1 MTFFRFLPAVLRRL
15 FSRDRLS
22 AEIAVA
28 MAVLTLTATVVA
40 TLQQHASIESDRW
53 GRREDEYGTEAVGK
67 NVSTALQASTDF
79 GIYRRWFEQLQR
91 ANWAFVRRKADTGN
105 VDLDLLSVL
114 NSVDGDLVAW
124 TEQRSDVFKPPYYD
138 ASLRS
143 IDFNQYVA
151 DRIVGPVTRAREQRD
166 VAQAVGDEWS
176 AKSNTYVTILTLLA
190 VALFF
195 LGLGASLSPVVRPY
209 LAGAGAAFGLA
220 AIAWTFLTWQSG
232 VHETPQGA
240 IEKVVE
246 ARQAIS
252 LAEGLG
258 VVGEVTE
265 DLEADYRKAIEAADA
280 ALDLDPTYS
289 AALLA
294 AADARLALAGELRL
308 SGGDPAPTNAL
319 LTGARGGY
327 EVYLKQKPG
336 SYVVWGD
343 LGWTT
348 YLSGDSNRA
357 LEALDEAIS
366 LAPDQFPLY
375 VDRALTR
382 IGAGD
387 SDGAVQD
394 IASAIAVAAKGTVGA
409 NTTNFAN
416 ADYDLGRVAA
426 WKPEQAEALTGFRA
440 RLREAEVS
448 LSVRGEP
455 AGKPNAAAL
464 PALKL
469 VTLRRD
475 ETGAF
480 VPDNDVEDGGT
491 VSVAGDPG
499 FDVIGGG
506 VGFRLTL
513 NGELSDP
520 EATVT
525 VRVWRDGY
533 VDASYNLDFQPKR
546 RSKTDLDLISP
557 WGRGDFRVDEGEYEL
572 VVYVDGVTRGTLR
585 FTVVNE

>member
-1 MTFFRFLPAVLRRL
+1 MTFFRILPAVFRRL
-15 FSRDRLS
+15 LSRERLS
-22 AEIAVA
+22 TEIAVA
-28 MAVLTLTATVVA
+28 MAVLTLTATAVA
-40 TLQQHASIESDRW
+40 ALQQHASIESDRW
-53 GRREDEYGTEAVGK
+53 GRREDEYGSQAVGK
-67 NVSTALQASTDF
+67 NVSTALAASTDF

-105 VDLDLLSVL
+105 VDLDLLSAL

-124 TEQRSDVFKPPYYD
+124 MEQRSDVFKPPYYD

-143 IDFNQYVA
+143 VNFNQYVA
-151 DRIVGPVTRAREQRD
+151 DRIVGPVTLAREQRD
-166 VAQAVGDEWS
+166 AAEAVGDEWS
-176 AKSNTYVTILTLLA
+176 TQSNTYVTILTILA

-209 LAGAGAAFGLA
+209 LAGAGAAFGLT
-220 AIAWTFLTWQSG
+220 AIAWTVATWQSG
-232 VHETPQGA
+232 VHETPQAA
-240 IEKVVE
+240 IDKVVE

-258 VVGEVTE
+258 VVGEVTD
-265 DLEADYRKAIEAADA
+265 DLQADYRQAIEAADA

-289 AALLA
+289 SALLA

-308 SGGDPAPTNAL
+308 SGGDPASTNVL
-319 LTGARGGY
+319 LTGARGAY
-327 EVYLKQKPG
+327 EVFLRQKPA

-343 LGWTT
+343 LGWASF
-348 YLSGDSNRA
+348 LAGDSSRA
-357 LEALDEAIS
+357 REALDTALS
-366 LAPDQFPLY
+366 LAPGQFSLY
-375 VDRALTR
+375 VDRALVRVGT
-382 IGAGD
+382 GD
-387 SDGAVQD
+387 RDGATKDV
-394 IASAIAVAAKGTVGA
+394 ASAIEVAAKGTVGA
-409 NTTNFAN
+409 NKTNFAN

-426 WKPEQAEALTGFRA
+426 WKPDQAGALDEFRA

-455 AGKPNAAAL
+455 SGKPDAAAI
-464 PALKL
+464 PALEL

-480 VPDNDVEDGGT
+480 VPDKDVEDGGT

-506 VGFRLTL
+506 VGFRLTID
-513 NGELSDP
+513 GELSDP

-572 VVYVDGVTRGTLR
+572 VVYVDGVTRGTLK